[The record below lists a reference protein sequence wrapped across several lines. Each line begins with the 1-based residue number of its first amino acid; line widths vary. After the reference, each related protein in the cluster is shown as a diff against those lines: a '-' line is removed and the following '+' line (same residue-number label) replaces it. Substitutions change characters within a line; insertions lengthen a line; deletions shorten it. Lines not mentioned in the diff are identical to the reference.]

1 MLITSIQQREL
12 TCVGAVS
19 RIVQCPDLSHLHMET
34 RRKLQRSYDEG
45 ETARADKFL
54 ERLRCLR
61 CARKPPRSAPLLT
74 AAAEVSCKSLNT
86 LHAQPSCRS
95 GSQPRLSWN
104 VMTCKKPKTC

>member
-12 TCVGAVS
+12 TCLGGVS

-61 CARKPPRSAPLLT
+61 CGGLDHFL
-74 AAAEVSCKSLNT
+74 VSCPELAFLSKADRWDVAALYKAGQACAS
-86 LHAQPSCRS
+86 SW
-95 GSQPRLSWN
+95 RL
-104 VMTCKKPKTC
+104 P

>member
-1 MLITSIQQREL
+1 MTFA
-12 TCVGAVS
+12 C

-61 CARKPPRSAPLLT
+61 CGGLDHFL
-74 AAAEVSCKSLNT
+74 VSCPEL
-86 LHAQPSCRS
+86 AF
-95 GSQPRLSWN
+95 LSKDDRWD
-104 VMTCKKPKTC
+104 VAALYKAGQVQLLFLSKQVVALY

>member
-12 TCVGAVS
+12 TCVGVVS

-61 CARKPPRSAPLLT
+61 CGGLDHFL
-74 AAAEVSCKSLNT
+74 VSCPELAFLSKDDRWDVAALYK
-86 LHAQPSCRS
+86 AGQACAPSW
-95 GSQPRLSWN
+95 RL
-104 VMTCKKPKTC
+104 P